1 MVLKLP
7 IRITKLQPM
16 ELKTTDLC
24 DANADKVSIAEP
36 IGFKDF
42 GGARYFSG
50 KIHTVKCFEDNSLV
64 RKALESNG
72 EGNVLVVD
80 GGGSMR
86 CALLGDMLADLAIKN
101 KWNGIIVY
109 GCIRDSGAIS
119 KLAIGVKALN
129 VIPLKSN
136 KRNEGQESITVRFA
150 GVDFVPGQFV
160 YCDADGII
168 VSKEALT
175 I

>member
-1 MVLKLP
+1 
-7 IRITKLQPM
+7 M

-24 DANADKVSIAEP
+24 DAHPDKVSIADP

-42 GGARYFSG
+42 GGAKYFWG
-50 KIHTVKCFEDNSLV
+50 KICTIKCFEDNSLV

-72 EGNVLVVD
+72 EGKVLVVD

-109 GCIRDSGAIS
+109 GCIRDSEAIS
-119 KLAIGVKALN
+119 KLPLGVKALN
-129 VIPLKSN
+129 TIPLKSN
-136 KRNEGQESITVRFA
+136 KRNEGQENIAVKFA
-150 GVDFVPGQFV
+150 GVDFVPGQYV
-160 YCDADGII
+160 YCDVDGII
-168 VSKEALT
+168 VAKEALS